1 MVPQAED
8 HLMTLIPPGTGPSTW
23 WVGTREM
30 LNGLMDGQDGFRVVL
45 EAEKGQDKAPKAP
58 SCPGICGDGYVTR
71 DTACS
76 RTRQQVSPTSP
87 PLLVLEFVL
96 IHAGMFLDTQRS
108 WTVYLQSAK

>member
-1 MVPQAED
+1 MAPQAED
-8 HLMTLIPPGTGPSTW
+8 HLMTLISSGTGPGKG

-30 LNGLMDGQDGFRVVL
+30 LNGLMDGQDGFSVVL
-45 EAEKGQDKAPKAP
+45 EAEKGQDKAPKVP
-58 SCPGICGDGYVTR
+58 SCPGICGDGYVAR

-76 RTRQQVSPTSP
+76 RTRQLVSPTS

>member
-1 MVPQAED
+1 
-8 HLMTLIPPGTGPSTW
+8 MTLTPLGTGPGTR

-45 EAEKGQDKAPKAP
+45 EAEKGQDKAPNAP
-58 SCPGICGDGYVTR
+58 SCLGICGDGHVAR

-76 RTRQQVSPTSP
+76 RTRQPVSPTSP

-108 WTVYLQSAK
+108 WTVYLQSAR